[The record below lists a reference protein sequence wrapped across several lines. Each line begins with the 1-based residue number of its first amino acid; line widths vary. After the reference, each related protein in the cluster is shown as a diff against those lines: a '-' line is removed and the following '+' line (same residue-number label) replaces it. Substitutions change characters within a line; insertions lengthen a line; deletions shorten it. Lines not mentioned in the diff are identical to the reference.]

1 MGKLSAFFSKQ
12 DQKKLEKGLANTK
25 KSFLSKLGTALVGK
39 TKIDEDLL
47 DELEDAPDSIGCWCY
62 HYS

>member
-47 DELEDAPDSIGCWCY
+47 D
-62 HYS
+62 